1 MTHDQNISSQVDR
14 VVAMSDGKTS
24 TETVRRR
31 RYEQRGEGDEG
42 IEERAI
48 VDGSGRLQIPKE
60 YLDKLGI
67 SGRVR
72 VSMEGDRVVLE
83 AEEE

>member
-1 MTHDQNISSQVDR
+1 M
-14 VVAMSDGKTS
+14 
-24 TETVRRR
+24 RRR
-31 RYEQRGEGDEG
+31 NYEQRGEGDEG

-67 SGRVR
+67 SERVR
-72 VSMEGDRVVLE
+72 VTLEGDRVVLE
-83 AEEE
+83 ADGK